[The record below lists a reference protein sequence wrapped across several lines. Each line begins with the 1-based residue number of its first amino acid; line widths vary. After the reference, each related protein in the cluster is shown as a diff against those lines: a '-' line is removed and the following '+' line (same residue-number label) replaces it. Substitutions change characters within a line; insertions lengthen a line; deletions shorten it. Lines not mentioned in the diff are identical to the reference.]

1 MMRKYDKTIMC
12 NNSSC
17 TRRLSCARFL
27 SVPRTFQ
34 DYMFWT
40 EKECAHYISIY
51 KRTNNER

>member
-1 MMRKYDKTIMC
+1 MMRKLDKTIMY

-17 TRRLSCARFL
+17 TRQTPCTRFL

-40 EKECAHYISIY
+40 EKECNHHISIY